1 MTYDVHALQTIARA
15 AQDPG
20 LGDNAPEVPGTPPG
34 PIQKPPRYL
43 PRMYSPCDRGWHDL
57 AGEPNGPA
65 HAHGA
70 AVTVSHREPA
80 PQKPEKEAPRP
91 PDNGKNPFREMHTKL
106 IQIRQKL
113 HGVGQKIRYLDPEPL
128 HKALSGD
135 VQKNYEALLKQLE
148 RFAKRMK
155 TLDEKNQ
162 LPPSPLD
169 R

>member
-80 PQKPEKEAPRP
+80 PQKPEKEAPGHPTTTRIRSGRCTQSSSKYGR
-91 PDNGKNPFREMHTKL
+91 NSMESVKKYGTWIQNPSIKRCPETSKKTTKP
-106 IQIRQKL
+106 
-113 HGVGQKIRYLDPEPL
+113 Y
-128 HKALSGD
+128 
-135 VQKNYEALLKQLE
+135 
-148 RFAKRMK
+148 
-155 TLDEKNQ
+155 
-162 LPPSPLD
+162 
-169 R
+169 